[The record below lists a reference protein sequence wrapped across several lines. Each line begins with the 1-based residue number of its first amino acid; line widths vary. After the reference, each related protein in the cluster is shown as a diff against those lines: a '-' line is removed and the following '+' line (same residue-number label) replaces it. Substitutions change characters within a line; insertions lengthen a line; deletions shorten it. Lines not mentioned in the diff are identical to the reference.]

1 MATPESVTQNTS
13 IRDADT
19 LLSIEP
25 IVVHREDDLQR
36 VAEAAT
42 KQPGARVISV
52 VDTSGQLVGIIPVR
66 VLVNEIF
73 LKIVP
78 EQFLGE
84 ILSYDR
90 VLEYANHL
98 GARTAGDIMLAPA
111 FVHLD
116 DTVRDAFGRM
126 HRADLIGLPITD
138 DAGHIVGY
146 VDQLELLL
154 VWVRACGLGTLLG
167 PAPGEEAE

>member
-1 MATPESVTQNTS
+1 MGTPESITQHTS

-25 IVVHREDDLQR
+25 IVVRSEDALQF
-36 VAEAAT
+36 VAETAT

-52 VDTSGQLVGIIPVR
+52 VNPAGSLVGVIPVR

-84 ILSYDR
+84 IVDYDQVLSY
-90 VLEYANHL
+90 AGHI
-98 GARTAGDIMLAPA
+98 GARTAGDIMLDP
-111 FVHLD
+111 VSVRLD
-116 DTVRDAFGRM
+116 DTVREAFARM
-126 HRADLIGLPITD
+126 HQADLIGLPITD
-138 DAGHIVGY
+138 DANAVVGY
-146 VDQLELLL
+146 VDQLELLM
-154 VWVRACGLGTLLG
+154 VWVRACGLDSMLG
-167 PAPGEEAE
+167 PTPPETT

>member
-1 MATPESVTQNTS
+1 MTTPESVTQNTS

-25 IVVHREDDLQR
+25 IVVQSEDDLQH
-36 VAEAAT
+36 VAEAAA

-52 VDTSGQLVGIIPVR
+52 VDTTERLVGIIPVH

-84 ILSYDR
+84 ILTYDR
-90 VLEYANHL
+90 VLAYANHL
-98 GARTAGDIMLAPA
+98 GARTAGDIMLAPV

-126 HRADLIGLPITD
+126 HRAELIGLPITD
-138 DAGHIVGY
+138 DAGRILGY

-154 VWVRACGLGTLLG
+154 VWARACGLGPLLG
-167 PAPGEEAE
+167 PRPAEEA